1 LKLNLALIF
10 SLSVVNLLAE
20 NFQLS
25 VLVVTVFNSEEL
37 RLISSIA
44 KIETLT
50 VVIVSELQIAIY
62 FGKESILAAF
72 WDEIDGGGMR
82 LIGLVYELLK
92 IFGDLPIDFHVNVED
107 VMLLGLDILN
117 EKFVLVD
124 QRRRGQIIT

>member
-1 LKLNLALIF
+1 M
-10 SLSVVNLLAE
+10 VNLLAE

-25 VLVVTVFNSEEL
+25 VLVVTVFNSEDL
-37 RLISSIA
+37 RPISSVA

-82 LIGLVYELLK
+82 LIRLVYELLQ
-92 IFGDLPIDFHVNVED
+92 IFGSLPIDFHVNVED
-107 VMLLGLDILN
+107 IVLLSLDILN

-124 QRRRGQIIT
+124 QRRRGQIIA